1 MSAPAS
7 SEAPQGGA
15 RQTAAGGATVQV
27 REAHRFDEQRL
38 HRWMQDHVAGYA
50 GPLRVEPF
58 AGGQSNPT
66 YRLATPARRY
76 VLRRKPPGPLLKG
89 AHAVER
95 EARVM
100 AALGQAGFPVPRV
113 HALCTD
119 DDVIGSTFFVMD
131 MVDGRIFWDAGFSDV
146 PRGQRAACLDAMNA
160 TLAALHRID
169 PVAVG
174 LADYGRSGQYVA
186 RQVARWS
193 GQYLQDEAAGRVAD
207 MDRLVQWLPEHIP
220 ADDETAI
227 VHGDYRADNM
237 IFHASEPRVVAVL
250 DWELSTLG
258 HPLADF
264 AYHAMMYRM
273 PSDILGGIGGL
284 DLHAAGLPSEAEYVA
299 AYCRRTGRDGIA
311 DLDYYVAFNMF
322 RFAAILHG
330 IRGRVARGTAAG
342 ADARDMAAR
351 VERVAA
357 LAWQQARAAGAEG

>member
-1 MSAPAS
+1 MS
-7 SEAPQGGA
+7 E
-15 RQTAAGGATVQV
+15 GGATIPV
-27 REAHRFDEQRL
+27 RQAHRFDPQRL
-38 HRWMQDHVAGYA
+38 DAWMQANVAGYA
-50 GPLRVEPF
+50 GPLRIAQF
-58 AGGQSNPT
+58 QGGQSNPT
-66 YRLATPARRY
+66 YRLDTPTQAY
-76 VLRRKPPGPLLKG
+76 VLRRKPPGQLLRG

-100 AALGQAGFPVPRV
+100 KALGEAGFPVPRI
-113 HALCTD
+113 HGLCTD
-119 DDVIGSTFFVMD
+119 DAVIGSWFFVMD
-131 MVDGRIFWDAGFSDV
+131 MVEGRIFWDASFPEV
-146 PRGQRAACLDAMNA
+146 PRAQRAAYLDAMNA
-160 TLAALHRID
+160 TLAALHGID
-169 PVAVG
+169 PHAVG
-174 LADYGRSGQYVA
+174 LDDYGRCGQYVA

-193 GQYLQDEAAGRVAD
+193 GQYLQDEAAGRVPD

-220 ADDETAI
+220 ADDQSAI

-237 IFHASEPRVVAVL
+237 IFHPTEPRVIAVL

-273 PSDILGGIGGL
+273 PSDILGGIADV
-284 DLHAAGLPSEAEYVA
+284 DLHEAGLPGEAEYVA

-342 ADARDMAAR
+342 ADARQMASR

-357 LAWQQARAAGAEG
+357 LAWRQARAAGAQ